1 MIYVTELLTLLSLL
15 HFPPKESISG
25 WKGEKRSN
33 LDSLSTY
40 ANPADDFLMPS
51 RDQALLR
58 ELPHLSLSTIL

>member
-25 WKGEKRSN
+25 WKGEKRS
-33 LDSLSTY
+33 SLSTY
-40 ANPADDFLMPS
+40 ANPANDFLMPS